1 MIHTQWILKPDFYR
15 QHTLHKHKPF
25 GNDYR
30 ILLAGLS
37 TYMYFYVILW
47 MGDKTGNVDA

>member
-25 GNDYR
+25 GNYDR

-37 TYMYFYVILW
+37 TYVYFYVTLD
-47 MGDKTGNVDA
+47 G